1 MVIYELHAFLG
12 HEVSRYF
19 GSPTFAAALRR
30 GKSQEVTPASRGR
43 RGKRV
48 AVQPSG
54 QLDTRPRSES
64 EPEPELE
71 IKSIQTTANPLTAS
85 GVSHVD
91 YFHLVCARV
100 MAGTRALM
108 VAAHGRRRQR
118 SALGIGVNRAAPPLQ
133 RKSYTSCAERSAGM
147 LQGRDARLRAASVS
161 SSLLTIE
168 LGFRSRSFSDGFAF
182 PPPVP

>member
-100 MAGTRALM
+100 MAGTS
-108 VAAHGRRRQR
+108 HFH
-118 SALGIGVNRAAPPLQ
+118 
-133 RKSYTSCAERSAGM
+133 ERSWWRHMAGA
-147 LQGRDARLRAASVS
+147 DSEVH
-161 SSLLTIE
+161 
-168 LGFRSRSFSDGFAF
+168 
-182 PPPVP
+182 